1 MHAEASNKLF
11 MNDLPAR
18 LSESAGDKKLSAQQ
32 PGLLPPK
39 RGAEELIWGCS
50 QPLSPMLE
58 PCGATGKA
66 RPRTGESSS
75 KSSGLG
81 ALCTGTAG
89 QIRRIRGEFKLTLG
103 LLVGVWL
110 FIAGFV
116 LVALWLKWRL

>member
-1 MHAEASNKLF
+1 

-18 LSESAGDKKLSAQQ
+18 LSESAGDKKLSARR
-32 PGLLPPK
+32 PGLMPPK

-50 QPLSPMLE
+50 QPLSRIFQ
-58 PCGATGKA
+58 GSSATGNVH
-66 RPRTGESSS
+66 P
-75 KSSGLG
+75 SSGKSFAKASTLG
-81 ALCTGTAG
+81 ASSGTAG
-89 QIRRIRGEFKLTLG
+89 EIRRIRGEFKLTLA